1 MSATLRET
9 FRVALRGEAL
19 LTNPRFNKGTAF
31 SLKERRDFGL
41 DGRLPFKV
49 ATLDEQ
55 CQRAYD
61 QLNSQTSALH
71 KNTFLQSLRDQN
83 RVLYFA
89 LLSRHLRELIPVVYT
104 PTEADAIAN
113 YSHLFRRS
121 EGLYLTFPY
130 RDTMEDDFLEQT
142 RGRSIDLFICSDAE
156 AILGIGDQG
165 VGGIGISTAKA
176 SLYTLLTGMNPA
188 RSLAVTLDVGTDNET
203 LLNDKLYVGW
213 PSKRVR
219 GEEYDTFVDKFVQLV
234 RKHHPHSLLHFE
246 DFGTANAG
254 RLLKKYRDQHAVF
267 NDDIQGTGAVTLAAL
282 LAAIGVTKTK
292 LLDQRIIIYG
302 AGSAGLGIARQIRD
316 AMLLI
321 DDISIEEA
329 NKRFW
334 LIDRYGLIKDS
345 LGPSKIRPELREFT
359 RPDNEWPEVQNPDT
373 QVGLLQVVK
382 QVKPTVLV
390 GCSTNSGAFT
400 EEVIKEM
407 AKGSDRPII
416 FPLSNPNRLAEVD
429 PKDANDWTDGK
440 ALLATGSPFPPCRM
454 PNGKEYI
461 VAECNNALVYPGI
474 GFGAIVSRS
483 RTLNDSMIVAATRRL
498 ASLSPALKDPDDGL
512 LPDFGNSPT
521 INLEVAIAV
530 VEQAIEEGQAGIR
543 CQKKDVRRL
552 VTEAQWK
559 PFYGEYV
566 YDADGEM

>member
-1 MSATLRET
+1 M
-9 FRVALRGEAL
+9 
-19 LTNPRFNKGTAF
+19 
-31 SLKERRDFGL
+31 
-41 DGRLPFKV
+41 
-49 ATLDEQ
+49 
-55 CQRAYD
+55 
-61 QLNSQTSALH
+61 
-71 KNTFLQSLRDQN
+71 
-83 RVLYFA
+83 
-89 LLSRHLRELIPVVYT
+89 
-104 PTEADAIAN
+104 
-113 YSHLFRRS
+113 
-121 EGLYLTFPY
+121 
-130 RDTMEDDFLEQT
+130 
-142 RGRSIDLFICSDAE
+142 
-156 AILGIGDQG
+156 
-165 VGGIGISTAKA
+165 
-176 SLYTLLTGMNPA
+176 
-188 RSLAVTLDVGTDNET
+188 
-203 LLNDKLYVGW
+203 
-213 PSKRVR
+213 
-219 GEEYDTFVDKFVQLV
+219 
-234 RKHHPHSLLHFE
+234 
-246 DFGTANAG
+246 
-254 RLLKKYRDQHAVF
+254 
-267 NDDIQGTGAVTLAAL
+267 
-282 LAAIGVTKTK
+282 
-292 LLDQRIIIYG
+292 DQRIIIYG

-359 RPDNEWPEVQNPDT
+359 RPDNEWPEVQNLDT

-416 FPLSNPNRLAEVD
+416 FPLSNPNRLTEVD
-429 PKDANDWTDGK
+429 PKDANDWTNGK

-461 VAECNNALVYPGI
+461 VAECNSKYQGTLFSKRKHNHCTTTDALVYPGI

-566 YDADGEM
+566 YDADGET